1 MDRVVDEVRHFIP
14 DIPDISDGIAES
26 DALLLWAVE
35 HLLQQRAPAAVTSE
49 ITGNN
54 NAILWNADILLCQ
67 HSTELIRIFATNHHK
82 PLTRCSPQKFLR
94 KRKEKEINWQIGDL
108 HFIIVTI
115 TSTD

>member
-1 MDRVVDEVRHFIP
+1 MRHFIL
-14 DIPDISDGIAES
+14 DISDGIAER

-49 ITGNN
+49 ITGDD
-54 NAILWNADILLCQ
+54 NAILWNADIPL
-67 HSTELIRIFATNHHK
+67 STKLIRIFATNHQK
-82 PLTRCSPQKFLR
+82 PLLTRRSPQKLLR